1 MISVLM
7 VPITGLFCQLG
18 HENQNKQAVINS
30 VNAQFEDLRDLSDWI
45 WSYEEIAFEEIRS
58 AADLVSYAESNG
70 FRVTKGIGEM
80 PTAFVAE

>member
-1 MISVLM
+1 MRILLISVLM

-45 WSYEEIAFEEIRS
+45 WSY
-58 AADLVSYAESNG
+58 
-70 FRVTKGIGEM
+70 
-80 PTAFVAE
+80 